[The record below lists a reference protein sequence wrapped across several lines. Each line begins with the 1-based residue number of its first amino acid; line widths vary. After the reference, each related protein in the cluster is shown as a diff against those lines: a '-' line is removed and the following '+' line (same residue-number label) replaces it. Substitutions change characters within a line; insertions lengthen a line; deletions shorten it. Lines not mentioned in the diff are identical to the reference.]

1 MKRGPSPARAG
12 ARQRPRASLRAHPNT
27 RARSSRAA
35 AQPEIHPIPAWIAR
49 KRDGGELDDGALRA
63 IIVGATRGTI
73 PDYQLSALLMA
84 IVWRGMSGR
93 ELATWLD
100 AMVDSGE
107 RMDLSGV
114 AGVKVDKHSTG
125 GVGDKVSLCLAPLV
139 AACGV
144 PVPMMSGRSLGH
156 TGGTLDKLEAIPGF
170 RTALTPRAFA
180 RVLEKTGLVLAGQS
194 ATLAPADRRLYALR
208 DATGTVESIP
218 LIASSILSKKIAEG
232 ANALVM
238 DVKVGR
244 GAFLPARAR
253 ARELAR
259 TLVDLGARA
268 GLKVVAL
275 LTAMDQPLG
284 RAVGNACEL
293 AEAIAIL
300 RGGGP
305 PDTRALTLRLGAE
318 MLMLGKRTTTRAQG
332 LRLLEEAVASGAGLQ
347 KLRDCVQAQGGDVAV
362 IDAPERLPRATLAHT
377 LRARAGGPRGLG
389 LVVRGIDAGAV
400 GRAMTL
406 LGAGRLRQEDRVD
419 PGVGLELAVKVG
431 ARVEP
436 GGPLG
441 TVRFNDRE
449 RWRLARPLLESA
461 FELAEVGGGG
471 GADLDTQPGPLVLET
486 IGKRA

>member
-1 MKRGPSPARAG
+1 VKRGPSPARV
-12 ARQRPRASLRAHPNT
+12 RPRPRAS
-27 RARSSRAA
+27 RAA
-35 AQPEIHPIPAWIAR
+35 AAVPEIQPVPAWIAR
-49 KRDGGELDDGALRA
+49 KRDGGELDDAALRA
-63 IIVGATRGTI
+63 IIDGATRGTI

-107 RMDLSGV
+107 RMDLSGI

-125 GVGDKVSLCLAPLV
+125 GVGDKISLCLAPLV

-259 TLVDLGARA
+259 TLVELGARA

-293 AEAIAIL
+293 AEAIEIL

-318 MLMLGKRTTTRAQG
+318 MLMLGGRTTTRAQG

-347 KLRDCVQAQGGDVAV
+347 KLRDCVQAQGGDAAV
-362 IDAPERLPRATLAHT
+362 IDAPERLPRAARAHT
-377 LRARAGGPRGLG
+377 LRAREGGREGG
-389 LVVRGIDAGAV
+389 VVRGIDAGAV

-431 ARVEP
+431 DRVEK

-441 TVRFNDRE
+441 TVRFNDPD

-461 FELAEVGGGG
+461 FEITEVAVD
-471 GADLDTQPGPLVLET
+471 ADADADAQPGPLVLET
-486 IGKRA
+486 IGK